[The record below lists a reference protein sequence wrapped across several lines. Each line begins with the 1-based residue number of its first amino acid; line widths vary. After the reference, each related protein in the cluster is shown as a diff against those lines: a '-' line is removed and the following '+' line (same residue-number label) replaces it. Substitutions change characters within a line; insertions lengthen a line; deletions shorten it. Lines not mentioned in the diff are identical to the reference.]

1 MNVGLCDTV
10 LSMPTPVNGETWHK
24 IEAAISKALW

>member
-1 MNVGLCDTV
+1 MDVGRCDTG

-24 IEAAISKALW
+24 IEAAIYKALW